1 MRAWWSWWRQ
11 LISDTVAAFRRARAR
26 RLGLKWLF
34 GRVAPL
40 QILPYRGFGTADNL
54 LLRGRVLED
63 KGISR
68 RAVATSGLRS
78 LRDMYRRFDS
88 DEIANAQ
95 IRATIADQTLET
107 ITDYEGYF
115 AFRFN
120 PTLAL
125 PVERDWHAIELELL
139 APRVPGQG
147 TVRATGQVLIPSSRA
162 AFGVISDIDD
172 TVVRTGVTDLLTMA
186 RIVLLNSAQTR
197 VPFPGVAAFYHAL
210 RAGAQGAGPNPIFY
224 ISNSPWN
231 LYDLLDE
238 FMDFHGLPAGPLLLQ
253 AWGRGRARL
262 SGATLPK
269 RKLDRIRLV
278 LNRYPALPFVLIG
291 DSGERDPEIYRE
303 VVQSHPGRI
312 KAIYIRHVHTTGRA
326 GEIAALAIELS
337 KQEVPLLLDDDTTA
351 LAAHAAEHGLID
363 PAALD
368 GIRAAA
374 LADNPRATV
383 DEHPQQRV

>member
-1 MRAWWSWWRQ
+1 MLDWWRQ
-11 LISDTVAAFRRARAR
+11 FLSDTVAAGRRARAG

-34 GRVAPL
+34 GQVAPL
-40 QILPYRGFGTADNL
+40 QILPYRGYGTPDTL

-63 KGISR
+63 KGITR
-68 RAVATSGLRS
+68 QAIATSGLRN

-88 DEIANAQ
+88 DA
-95 IRATIADQTLET
+95 IADAQVRARLADQSVET
-107 ITDYEGYF
+107 ITDHEGYF
-115 AFRFN
+115 AFRLT
-120 PTLAL
+120 PALAL
-125 PVERDWHAIELELL
+125 PVEHDWHEIALELL
-139 APRVPGQG
+139 APCVPDQG
-147 TVRATGQVLIPSSRA
+147 LVRATGRVLIPSVNA

-210 RAGAQGAGPNPIFY
+210 RAGARGAGPNPIFY
-224 ISNSPWN
+224 VSNSPWN

-238 FMDFHGLPAGPLLLQ
+238 FMDYHGLPAGPLLLQ

-262 SGATLPK
+262 SGATLPR
-269 RKLDRIRLV
+269 RKLDRIRL
-278 LNRYPALPFVLIG
+278 LLARYPALPFVLIG

-303 VVQSHPGRI
+303 VVRAHPGRI

-326 GEIAALAIELS
+326 GEIASLATELS
-337 KQEVPLLLDDDTTA
+337 VQGVPLLLDDDTTA
-351 LAAHAAEHGLID
+351 LADHAAEHDLIA

-368 GIRAAA
+368 KIRAAA
-374 LADNPRATV
+374 LRDNPRATV
-383 DEHPQQRV
+383 DDYPRERV

>member
-34 GRVAPL
+34 GRVAPI
-40 QILPYRGFGTADNL
+40 QILPYRGFGTPDNL

-88 DEIANAQ
+88 DEIADAQ
-95 IRATIADQTLET
+95 IRATLAGQTLET
-107 ITDYEGYF
+107 ITDQEGYF
-115 AFRFN
+115 AFRFH
-120 PTLAL
+120 PTAVL
-125 PVERDWHAIELELL
+125 PTAQDWHPIELELL
-139 APRVPGQG
+139 APHAPGQE
-147 TVRATGQVLIPSSRA
+147 TVHATGRVLVPAAGA
-162 AFGVISDIDD
+162 AFGIISDIDD

-210 RAGAQGAGPNPIFY
+210 RAGARGAGPNPIFY
-224 ISNSPWN
+224 VSNSPWN

-238 FMDFHGLPAGPLLLQ
+238 FMDFHGLPPGPLLLQ

-269 RKLDRIRLV
+269 RKLDRIRLL

-326 GEIAALAIELS
+326 DEIAALALELF
-337 KQEVPLLLDDDTTA
+337 EMGVPLLLDSDTSA
-351 LAAHAAEHGLID
+351 LADHAAAHGLID

-368 GIRAAA
+368 GIRAAV
-374 LADNPRATV
+374 LADESR
-383 DEHPQQRV
+383 HS